1 MVLIE
6 AKKNKKIFKIG
17 TSAGMVR
24 ASSGY
29 SMRKIANWLSM
40 HKGKTLKK
48 IIYYLLNIFQ
58 IHCLIFLI
66 KFSLESL
73 KIIRIKVRFIY

>member
-1 MVLIE
+1 MAVVE
-6 AKKNKKIFKIG
+6 AKANKRIMKIG

-29 SMRKIANWLSM
+29 SMRKIANWISN

-48 IIYYLLNIFQ
+48 NNLLSFRYTPDP
-58 IHCLIFLI
+58 LLDF
-66 KFSLESL
+66 F
-73 KIIRIKVRFIY
+73 

>member
-1 MVLIE
+1 
-6 AKKNKKIFKIG
+6 
-17 TSAGMVR
+17 MVR

-48 IIYYLLNIFQ
+48 NNLLSFKYIPNPLLDF
-58 IHCLIFLI
+58 FD

-73 KIIRIKVRFIY
+73 KIIRIKVPIYLLIF